1 MTNLIKVWDRK
12 KVQGQIF
19 IAIKAENYW
28 LFSKKSERRRPF
40 TEHRVVRGCSN
51 SLLNY
56 KFSSVLLGLYKRKKG
71 VYTSNVS
78 QNKV

>member
-12 KVQGQIF
+12 KVEGQIH

-28 LFSKKSERRRPF
+28 LFSKKSERRKPF
-40 TEHRVVRGCSN
+40 TEPRGVRGCTN

-56 KFSSVLLGLYKRKKG
+56 KFSRLLLGLYKR
-71 VYTSNVS
+71 
-78 QNKV
+78 